1 MKRELRP
8 LQTHSIAKLRQSL
21 GSGKRRPVLLAPT
34 GFGKTLV
41 AAAVVEGALA
51 KDKRVIFTVPA
62 LSLVDQTV
70 QAFWGQ
76 GICDVGVIQGTH
88 PMTDWS
94 RPVQVASVQTLQ
106 RRSIPAADVVI
117 IDECHRWYDY
127 YGQWMNDPAWQSRP
141 FIGLSA
147 TPWTRGL
154 GQYYDEL
161 LIAATTQELIS
172 EGYLSPFRVFAP
184 SHPDLTRVRTVAGDY
199 HEGDLSG
206 VMNDAPLIADV
217 VDTWRR
223 RAENRSTFCFAVDRA
238 HAKHLQ
244 AKFAE
249 AGISTGYIDAYTPT
263 NERDEIKRQF
273 HNGDLRVVC
282 NVGCLTTGIDWD
294 VRCVVLARPTK
305 SEILF
310 VQIIG
315 RGLRP
320 AEGKEDC
327 LILDHSDTHLR
338 LGFVTDIHHEALDD
352 GRTRAKPKAA
362 DRIRLPKECPQ
373 CAFLKPPR
381 TPKCP
386 ACGFKAE
393 AIDDTEVSD
402 GQLVEIAGRR
412 KREDAP
418 SKDEKAAF
426 YAQLMGYAQGRG
438 YARGWAAHKF
448 REKFDVWPNDYRN
461 VPAMEPTPKVRSWIK
476 SRQIAWAK
484 SKQRHAQQ
492 NTA

>member
-8 LQTHSIAKLRQSL
+8 HQACAIEKLRQSL
-21 GSGKRRPVLLAPT
+21 GSGKRRPVLQAPT
-34 GFGKTLV
+34 GFGKTLL

-51 KDKRVIFTVPA
+51 KQKRVIFTVPA

-70 QAFWGQ
+70 RAFWDQ
-76 GICDVGVIQGTH
+76 GISDVGVIQGTH
-88 PMTDWS
+88 PMTDWG

-106 RRSIPAADVVI
+106 RRGIPEVDVVI
-117 IDECHRWYDY
+117 IDECHRLFDF
-127 YGQWMNDPAWQSRP
+127 YGRWMKDPAWQNRP

-147 TPWTRGL
+147 TPWTLGL
-154 GQYYDEL
+154 GQYFDD
-161 LIAATTQELIS
+161 LIIATTTQDLIS

-184 SHPDLTRVRTVAGDY
+184 SHPDLTRVRTVEGDY
-199 HEGDLSG
+199 YEPDLSS
-206 VMNDAPLIADV
+206 VMNEAPLVADV

-223 RAENRSTFCFAVDRA
+223 RAENRSTFCFAVDRT

-249 AGISTGYIDAYTPT
+249 AGVSTGYIDAYTLAK
-263 NERDEIKRQF
+263 ERDEIKRQF
-273 HNGDLRVVC
+273 HDGDIRVVC
-282 NVGCLTTGIDWD
+282 NVGCLTTGVDWD
-294 VRCVVLARPTK
+294 VRCIVLARPTK

-315 RGLRP
+315 RGLRI

-338 LGFVTDIHHEALDD
+338 LGFVTDIHHDVLDD
-352 GRTRAKPKAA
+352 GRARAKPKAS

-381 TPKCP
+381 MSECP

-393 AIDDTEVSD
+393 AVDNTQVAE
-402 GQLVEIAGRR
+402 GELVEITGGK
-412 KREDAP
+412 KRGKAA
-418 SKDEKAAF
+418 SKDERAAF
-426 YAQLMGYAQGRG
+426 YAQLMGYAQARG
-438 YARGWAAHKF
+438 YSSGWAAHKF
-448 REKFDVWPNDYRN
+448 REKFDVWPNDYRSL
-461 VPAMEPTPKVRSWIK
+461 PAMEPTPKMRSWIK

>member
-8 LQTHSIAKLRQSL
+8 HQVKAIEKLRQSL
-21 GSGKRRPVLLAPT
+21 GSGKRRPVLKAPT
-34 GFGKTLV
+34 GFGKTVL
-41 AAAVVEGALA
+41 AAAIVEGALA
-51 KDKRVIFTVPA
+51 KKKRVIFTVPA

-70 QAFWGQ
+70 KAFWDDD
-76 GICDVGVIQGTH
+76 IRDVGVIQGTNA
-88 PMTDWS
+88 MTDWS
-94 RPVQVASVQTLQ
+94 RPIQVASVQTLQ
-106 RRSIPAADVVI
+106 RRPIPEVDLVL
-117 IDECHRWYDY
+117 IDECHRWFDLYPK
-127 YGQWMNDPAWQSRP
+127 WMADPAWQRRP

-154 GQYYDEL
+154 GQYFDDL
-161 LIAATTQELIS
+161 IIAATTQDLIS

-184 SHPDLTRVRTVAGDY
+184 SHPDLTGVRTVAGDY
-199 HEGDLSG
+199 DQGDLSG
-206 VMNDAPLIADV
+206 VMSDAHLVADI
-217 VDTWRR
+217 VDTWLQ

-249 AGISTGYIDAYTPT
+249 AGVSTGYIDAYTPIG
-263 NERDEIKRQF
+263 ERCEIERKF
-273 HNGDLRVVC
+273 HDGDIRVVC

-294 VRCVVLARPTK
+294 VRCIVLARPTK

-338 LGFVTDIHHEALDD
+338 LGFVTDIHHEVLDD
-352 GRTRAKPKAA
+352 GRPRANARA
-362 DRIRLPKECPQ
+362 SDRIRLPKECPQ

-381 TPKCP
+381 TSKCP

-393 AIDDTEVSD
+393 AIDDTEVAEGELIEIT
-402 GQLVEIAGRR
+402 GQCPNIRGGITIERDLPAKTKLWLTAWTKTIGGGEFVSVLVEIADEGGR
-412 KREDAP
+412 P
-418 SKDEKAAF
+418 S
-426 YAQLMGYAQGRG
+426 R
-438 YARGWAAHKF
+438 
-448 REKFDVWPNDYRN
+448 
-461 VPAMEPTPKVRSWIK
+461 
-476 SRQIAWAK
+476 
-484 SKQRHAQQ
+484 
-492 NTA
+492 